1 MKLEEKLV
9 ALRKE
14 KGLSQIQ
21 LAEMMNVS
29 RQAVSRWEVGASVP
43 STDNL
48 KYLGKLYDV
57 SLEYLLH
64 DDATESIRV
73 DKEKES
79 DEEKTISTNGTKR
92 TIRSIVLVLIVVGII
107 AIVLCVTLFGN
118 IGSKGKAPVDMKERE
133 MSKTGGRT
141 YPQTGKWESKEI
153 RASQGRKNHSAVD
166 PAPAKGMEKTDQA
179 ERRSCLAE
187 R

>member
-14 KGLSQIQ
+14 KRLSQIQ

-29 RQAVSRWEVGASVP
+29 RQAVSRWEVGAAVP

-57 SLEYLLH
+57 PLEYLLH
-64 DDATESIRV
+64 DDATKPIRV
-73 DKEKES
+73 DKEKEL

-92 TIRSIVLVLIVVGII
+92 AIRSIVSILIVAGII
-107 AIVLCVTLFGN
+107 TVVLCVMLFGN
-118 IGSKGKAPVDMKERE
+118 IGNKGKDPVDMKGIEGSD
-133 MSKTGGRT
+133 MAPVGGFELD
-141 YPQTGKWESKEI
+141 W
-153 RASQGRKNHSAVD
+153 
-166 PAPAKGMEKTDQA
+166 
-179 ERRSCLAE
+179 
-187 R
+187 

>member
-14 KGLSQIQ
+14 KRLSQIQ

-29 RQAVSRWEVGASVP
+29 RQAVSRWKVGASVP

-64 DDATESIRV
+64 DDATESICV

-79 DEEKTISTNGTKR
+79 DEEKTISTNGIKR
-92 TIRSIVLVLIVVGII
+92 TIRKIVLVLIVIGII
-107 AIVLCVTLFGN
+107 AVVLCMTLFGDS
-118 IGSKGKAPVDMKERE
+118 GSKSKDPVDMKGIEGSD
-133 MSKTGGRT
+133 MA
-141 YPQTGKWESKEI
+141 P
-153 RASQGRKNHSAVD
+153 VD
-166 PAPAKGMEKTDQA
+166 NFELDW
-179 ERRSCLAE
+179 
-187 R
+187 